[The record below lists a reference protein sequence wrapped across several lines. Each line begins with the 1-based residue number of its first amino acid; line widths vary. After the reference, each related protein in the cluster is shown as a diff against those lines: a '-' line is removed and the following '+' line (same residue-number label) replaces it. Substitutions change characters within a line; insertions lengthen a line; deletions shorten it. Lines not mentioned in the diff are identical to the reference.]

1 MATRKSKARARSFL
15 FRGGTR
21 IAGTVISCDAQGGGD
36 LLFLSNALAH
46 SRAVP
51 GRGRGRGGR
60 AQILTTVE
68 TLALLGRD
76 GDSLRSRA
84 LIVVLGRPFTL
95 GTLRLELL
103 SSGHLPGAAT
113 LSCEGGDR
121 RILYAGAARL
131 GTPARGAAPAA
142 VRATDALC
150 IDATFG
156 HPRFVFISREEAE
169 AEACAF
175 VRAARDAGRAPVLLV
190 SPFGPA
196 QDLAPALVAQGW
208 KLRGHRSMVAAAGAY
223 RRAGVMAPTMARFA
237 GTLRA
242 DEVLLWP
249 AVDRAVGLLGRL
261 GPVRVA
267 WVSGWATDA
276 HAAARLGVDR
286 AIPYSSHA
294 DFAGVLAYVAAT
306 GAREVAV
313 THGFTDDLASSLRDR
328 EIDAYALGPP
338 RQIQLFGGG
347 LRVRGS
353 ESIPPTDKLRFSE
366 ETS

>member
-46 SRAVP
+46 SGAAP
-51 GRGRGRGGR
+51 GRRRTGGGR

-68 TLALLGRD
+68 TLALLGRE
-76 GDSLRSRA
+76 GDRLRARA
-84 LIVVLGRPFTL
+84 LIVVHGRPFTL

-103 SSGHLPGAAT
+103 SSGHLPGAAA
-113 LSCEGGDR
+113 LSCEDGER

-131 GTPARGAAPAA
+131 GTPAQGAAPAA
-142 VRATDALC
+142 LRAADALC

-156 HPRFVFISREEAE
+156 HPRFVFVAREEAE
-169 AEACAF
+169 LETCAF

-190 SPFGPA
+190 APFGPA

-208 KLRGHRSMVAAAGAY
+208 RLRGHRSMVAAAAAY
-223 RRAGVMAPTMARFA
+223 RRAGVKAPAIARFS
-237 GTLRA
+237 GTLLA

-249 AVDRAVGLLGRL
+249 AVERAVGLLGRL
-261 GPVRVA
+261 GPTRVA
-267 WVSGWATDA
+267 WISGWARDA
-276 HAAARLGVDR
+276 SAVARLGVER
-286 AIPYSSHA
+286 GIPYSSHA
-294 DFAGVLAYVAAT
+294 DFAGLLAYVAAT

-313 THGFTDDLASSLRDR
+313 NRGFTEDLASSLRDR
-328 EIDAYALGPP
+328 GIDAYALGPP

-347 LRVRGS
+347 
-353 ESIPPTDKLRFSE
+353 F
-366 ETS
+366 